1 MRLLTA
7 DPRHGQIATLAGLVA
22 YGLVFL
28 GFDLALAQVV
38 VTIASALTFQAA
50 ADRLTG
56 RDVTSGAKSALISAL
71 SLCLLLRTDAIGL
84 VVAAAAIA
92 VGSKF
97 LIRIRGKH
105 VFNPTNIAVVALL
118 LTSDQV

>member
-7 DPRHGQIATLAGLVA
+7 DPRHGQIAT

-71 SLCLLLRTDAIGL
+71 SRPVCVRC
-84 VVAAAAIA
+84 
-92 VGSKF
+92 
-97 LIRIRGKH
+97 R
-105 VFNPTNIAVVALL
+105 P
-118 LTSDQV
+118 